1 MIKPF
6 ALKNGD
12 RVAIVSL
19 SRGILGEETCAHQL
33 ELGKKRLES
42 LGLKP
47 VFMPNAL
54 KGLGYLSDHPEA
66 RA

>member
-33 ELGKKRLES
+33 ELGEKTFGITRTETCLYAEC
-42 LGLKP
+42 
-47 VFMPNAL
+47 A
-54 KGLGYLSDHPEA
+54 
-66 RA
+66 